1 MQALWGAA
9 ALGSIGW
16 LLYLAAMVVIV
27 PIGVVAVAAC
37 AVVKAP
43 RRQAREREQRE
54 RAEAEA
60 EASRRA
66 EAERPRPR
74 VRPTGRARGMLFGW
88 TYDLFDVD
96 GRPGAILAVLEP
108 YTDHSVGYLFEDHP
122 LSEANPIGVECAGV
136 YPHPS
141 RTFPADAL
149 WLHRPELAR
158 PCDAHG
164 GDFTQRVTLAMF
176 SEVDAAYGDKPE
188 PKPLRGYGS
197 RGRRR

>member
-27 PIGVVAVAAC
+27 PIGVVAVAAYAC
-37 AVVKAP
+37 VKAS
-43 RRQAREREQRE
+43 RRQAREREQAGAEAEAR
-54 RAEAEA
+54 RVAEAEA
-60 EASRRA
+60 EA
-66 EAERPRPR
+66 PRPR
-74 VRPTGRARGMLFGW
+74 ARPSGRARGMLFGW

-96 GRPGAILAVLEP
+96 SRPGAILAVFEP